1 MDQQIPIPS
10 ETPPEIPKPK
20 LEEPKSSRY
29 VWLKSLGSLA
39 VFLVIGYIFF
49 SRTTSDPY
57 SALLLVIVLTGVVVF
72 HELGHFTAMKIYKYQ
87 DLGIFFI
94 PLLGAYV
101 SGKKQEV
108 SQKQS
113 AVILLAG
120 PVPGI
125 FLGIILHF
133 ISAQLNIDFLEK
145 VAWIMIFL
153 NVLNLLPVYPLD
165 GGQLLHR
172 LFLDN
177 YNILGKIFVILSAAL
192 MSWIAISSG
201 FYFLLFFPLMM
212 ISRMI
217 GDFQHERIEKKIEG
231 EGVDLMKSYED
242 LTAEEYWR
250 IRNAVIKYYPQ
261 FKDVN
266 PSPPYEISP
275 KEGQIITTIQGL
287 LQRSLIQDLSLP
299 GKLLILVI
307 WIGFFLAPFIVK
319 NPFMYLF

>member
-1 MDQQIPIPS
+1 MDQPIPIPG
-10 ETPPEIPKPK
+10 EIPAEIPKPE

-49 SRTTSDPY
+49 SRTTGDSY

-101 SGKKQEV
+101 SGKKQQV

-113 AVILLAG
+113 AIILLAG

-125 FLGIILHF
+125 FLGLILHF
-133 ISAQLNIDFLEK
+133 LSVQIDDDFLKK

-172 LFLDN
+172 LFLDD

-201 FYFLLFFPLMM
+201 FLFLLLFPFMM

-217 GDFQHERIEKKIEG
+217 GDLQHERIEKKIEA
-231 EGVDLMKSYED
+231 EGIDLMKSYD
-242 LTAEEYWR
+242 QLSAEEYWK

-266 PSPPYEISP
+266 PSPPYEVSP
-275 KEGQIITTIQGL
+275 KEDQIIVAIQGL
-287 LQRSLIQDLSLP
+287 LQRSLIQDLSLT
-299 GKLLILVI
+299 GKFLILVV

-319 NPFMYLF
+319 NPFIYF

>member
-1 MDQQIPIPS
+1 MDQPIPIPS
-10 ETPPEIPKPK
+10 ETPPGIPKPK
-20 LEEPKSSRY
+20 LEEPKRSRY

-49 SRTTSDPY
+49 SRTTGDPY

-108 SQKQS
+108 SQTQS
-113 AVILLAG
+113 AIILLAG

-133 ISAQLNIDFLEK
+133 LAAQYGLDFLQK

-172 LFLDN
+172 LFLDD

-192 MSWIAISSG
+192 MSWVAISSG
-201 FYFLLFFPLMM
+201 FLFLLFFPFMM

-217 GDFQHERIEKKIEG
+217 GDLQHERIEKKIEA
-231 EGVDLMKSYED
+231 EGVDLMKSYEQ
-242 LTAEEYWR
+242 LTPEEYWK

-275 KEGQIITTIQGL
+275 KEDQIVSVIQGL
-287 LQRSLIQDLSLP
+287 LQRSLIQDLSVA
-299 GKLLILVI
+299 GKIIILVI
-307 WIGFFLAPFIVK
+307 WIGFFLAPFIIK
-319 NPFMYLF
+319 NPFMYI

>member
-1 MDQQIPIPS
+1 MDQPIPIPG
-10 ETPPEIPKPK
+10 EIPAEIPKPE
-20 LEEPKSSRY
+20 LEEPKSRPN
-29 VWLKSLGSLA
+29 VWLKSIGSLA
-39 VFLVIGYIFF
+39 VFLVIGYFF
-49 SRTTSDPY
+49 FRQNWT
-57 SALLLVIVLTGVVVF
+57 LVLVLTGVVVF
-72 HELGHFTAMKIYKYQ
+72 HELGHFFAMKIYKYQ

-113 AVILLAG
+113 AIILLAG
-120 PVPGI
+120 PIPGI
-125 FLGIILHF
+125 FLGLILHF
-133 ISAQLNIDFLEK
+133 LSVQIESDFGEK

-172 LFLDN
+172 LFLDD
-177 YNILGKIFVILSAAL
+177 YNILGKIFVILSVAF
-192 MSWIAISSG
+192 MSWVAITSG
-201 FYFLLFFPLMM
+201 FYFLLLFPFMM

-217 GDFQHERIEKKIEG
+217 GDFYHERIEKKIEA
-231 EGVDLMKSYED
+231 EGIDLMKSYEE

-250 IRNAVIKYYPQ
+250 IRNAVIKHSPQ

-275 KEGQIITTIQGL
+275 KEDQIITTIQGL
-287 LQRSLIQDLSLP
+287 LQRSLVQDLSLG

-307 WIGFFLAPFIVK
+307 WVAFFLAPFLVK
-319 NPFMYLF
+319 NPFIYF

>member
-1 MDQQIPIPS
+1 MDQSIPIDNEHPI
-10 ETPPEIPKPK
+10 EIPKPVF
-20 LEEPKSSRY
+20 EEPRKSRY

-39 VFLVIGYIFF
+39 FFLVIGYYFF
-49 SRTTSDPY
+49 SRTTGDPY
-57 SALLLVIVLTGVVVF
+57 SAWALVIVLTGVVVF
-72 HELGHFTAMKIYKYQ
+72 HELGHFFAMKIYKYQ

-113 AVILLAG
+113 AIILLAG

-133 ISAQLNIDFLEK
+133 LSIQFDIDFLK
-145 VAWIMIFL
+145 NVAWILIFL

-192 MSWIAISSG
+192 MTWMAINSG
-201 FYFLLFFPLMM
+201 FYFLLLFPFMM

-217 GDFQHERIEKKIEG
+217 GDFQHERIEKKIEA
-231 EGVDLMKSYED
+231 EGIDLMKTYEE
-242 LTAEEYWR
+242 LTPEEYWR
-250 IRNAVIKYYPQ
+250 IRNTVIKYYPQ

-275 KEGQIITTIQGL
+275 KEDQLIITIQGL
-287 LQRSLIQDLSLP
+287 LQRSLIQDLSLT
-299 GKLLILVI
+299 GKFLILVI
-307 WIGFFLAPFIVK
+307 WIGFFLAPFLIK
-319 NPFMYLF
+319 NPFIYF